1 VKALNLGHFNLQNQ
15 KILMQLPRLLLLIT
29 ILLTSFQ
36 GYSQKNK
43 SILNG
48 VILNAGKPQ
57 EGVSVAL
64 KGTPY
69 ATLTNSKGEYKFTLA
84 PGNYTLVVA
93 YTGYKATETAITLK
107 ESGKTVGN
115 ITIEEDMAA
124 LNEVAVTGKSKVQ
137 RVREQAY
144 NITAVDLKKT
154 YNTSQD
160 LNQVLNKTTGVRIRE
175 YGGLGSAFN
184 FSLNGFSGSQVKFFL
199 DGVPMDSYGSALTL
213 NNIPVNMAER
223 IDVYKGVVPI
233 ELGADALGGAVN
245 IVTNK
250 NVNRYIDA
258 SYSYGSFNTHRA
270 AVNTRFSGRDG
281 FIANI
286 NAFANYSDND
296 YKVDVSV
303 VDKNTSK
310 FLPEQ
315 KYRHFHDAYKSGTI
329 MAEAGFKNRSFADYL
344 LVGFA
349 MAGNKKEI
357 QQGRTM
363 QKVVGQ
369 AFTDSESFITSLKYK
384 KDNLFTKGLS
394 LNINSTYALVNNRS
408 IDTSSR
414 VYDWTGNYVYRQ
426 FANAGDKGEL
436 GNKTIYVYD
445 EANAQLT
452 SNLKYQLNSQHSI
465 ALNYTYLA
473 YKRKATEEFLKVVDL
488 GEPTIDKSILGFGY
502 NFSGLDNRLAI
513 SAFGKMYDLST
524 KMVSNSISQS
534 ASSNNYGY
542 GASSAYHLSDKFQI
556 KASFEHAYRLPS
568 ATEMLGDGLTINSN
582 IELKPESSDNA
593 NFGLAFLTQ
602 QTNNHFSAETSLI
615 YRQAKDF
622 IREKQD
628 GDKTIFENLQNV
640 QITGI
645 DGVFRYGYKDL
656 LTFEV
661 NGTYQKSLNKNKF
674 KTGTTSPDALYD
686 AQLPNVPI
694 FFGNAD
700 LTFNFK
706 NIKYKGDRLSL
717 NASANYIDDF
727 YLTWPVLGSL
737 ETKKAIPEQF
747 TQNAM
752 IAYSFFNGTYNLA
765 FECRNITDVKVYDYF
780 KVQKPGRSFSV
791 KFRYFIQ

>member
-1 VKALNLGHFNLQNQ
+1 MMH
-15 KILMQLPRLLLLIT
+15 ISRLLLLIT
-29 ILLTSFQ
+29 IFFTSLQ

-43 SILNG
+43 VNLTG
-48 VILNAGKPQ
+48 VIVTNLGKPA

-64 KGTPY
+64 KGTQY
-69 ATLTNSKGEYKFTLA
+69 ATLTNSKGEYKISA
-84 PGNYTLVVA
+84 DAGNYVLSVTHV
-93 YTGYKATETAITLK
+93 GYKTTETAIYLK
-107 ESGKTVGN
+107 QGGKSTQN
-115 ITIEEDMAA
+115 ITMEEDMAT
-124 LNEVAVTGKSKVQ
+124 LSEVAVTGKSKVQ
-137 RVREQAY
+137 RAREQAY
-144 NITAVDLKKT
+144 NITAIDLKKT
-154 YNTSQD
+154 YNTSAD

-184 FSLNGFSGSQVKFFL
+184 FSLNGFSGNQVKFFL

-250 NVNRYIDA
+250 NVSRYVDA

-310 FLPEQ
+310 YLPEQ
-315 KYRHFHDAYKSGTI
+315 KYKHFHDGYKSGTI
-329 MAEAGFKNRSFADYL
+329 MAEAGFKNKSFADYL
-344 LVGFA
+344 LVGFT

-363 QKVVGQ
+363 QRVVGQ
-369 AFTDSESFITSLKYK
+369 AFTDNESFITSLKFK
-384 KDNLFTKGLS
+384 KSDLFTKGLT
-394 LNINSTYALVNNRS
+394 LNINTTYALVNNRS
-408 IDTSSR
+408 VDTSSR

-426 FANAGDKGEL
+426 FAGANDKGEL

-445 EANAQLT
+445 ETNSQVT
-452 SNLKYQLNSQHSI
+452 TNLKYQINEQHSI
-465 ALNYTYLA
+465 AVNYSYLG
-473 YKRKATEEFLKVVDL
+473 YKRKETEEYLKVVEL
-488 GEPTIDKSILGFGY
+488 GEPTIDKNILGLGY

-513 SAFGKMYDLST
+513 SGFGKMFDLST
-524 KMVSNSISQS
+524 KMI
-534 ASSNNYGY
+534 SNNISESTSSTNFGY
-542 GASSAYHLSDKFQI
+542 GATAAYHLSDKFQI
-556 KASFEHAYRLPS
+556 KGSYEHTYRLPS
-568 ATEMLGDGLTINSN
+568 DIEMLGDGLIINSN
-582 IELKPESSDNA
+582 IGLKPESSDNA
-593 NFGLAFLTQ
+593 NLGLAFLTQ
-602 QTNNHFSAETSLI
+602 KNKNQFAAETSLI
-615 YRQAKDF
+615 YREAKDF
-622 IREKQD
+622 IREQQV
-628 GDKTIFENLQNV
+628 GDKAVFENLQNV

-645 DGVFRYGYKDL
+645 DGVLRYGFKDL
-656 LTFEV
+656 VTFEV
-661 NGTYQKSLNKNKF
+661 NGTYQKSLNKNKY
-674 KTGTTSPDALYD
+674 KIGTTSPDVLYN

-694 FFGNAD
+694 FYGNAD

-706 NIKYKGDRLSL
+706 NIKYKDDRLSL
-717 NASANYIDDF
+717 NVSANYIDAF

-737 ETKKAIPEQF
+737 ETKKSIPEQF

-752 IAYSFFNGTYNLA
+752 VAYSFLNGKYNLA

-780 KVQKPGRSFSV
+780 KVQKPGRAFSV
-791 KFRYFIQ
+791 KFRYFLQ

>member
-1 VKALNLGHFNLQNQ
+1 
-15 KILMQLPRLLLLIT
+15 MLLIT
-29 ILLTSFQ
+29 ILFTSLQ
-36 GYSQKNK
+36 GYSQKSK
-43 SILNG
+43 ASLNG
-48 VILNAGKPQ
+48 VIFTSQGKPA
-57 EGVSVAL
+57 EGVSVVL
-64 KGTPY
+64 KGTVY
-69 ATLTNSKGEYKFTLA
+69 TTLTNIKGEYRISA
-84 PGNYTLVVA
+84 EAGNYTLIVTHV
-93 YTGYKATETAITLK
+93 GYKTTEAAIFLK
-107 ESGKTVGN
+107 QGIQSKQD
-115 ITIEEDMAA
+115 ITMEEDMAA

-154 YNTSQD
+154 YNTSAD

-184 FSLNGFSGSQVKFFL
+184 FSLNGFSGNQVKFFL

-233 ELGADALGGAVN
+233 ELGADALGGAIN

-315 KYRHFHDAYKSGTI
+315 KYKHFHDAYKSGTI
-329 MAEAGFKNRSFADYL
+329 MTEAGFKNKSFADYL

-349 MAGNKKEI
+349 VAGNKKEI

-394 LNINSTYALVNNRS
+394 LNVNTTYALVNNRS
-408 IDTSSR
+408 VDTSSR

-426 FANAGDKGEL
+426 FAGANDKGEL

-445 EANAQLT
+445 EFNSQVT
-452 SNLKYQLNSQHSI
+452 SNLKYELNKQHSV
-465 ALNYTYLA
+465 AFNYTYLG
-473 YKRKATEEFLKVVDL
+473 YTRKETDEYLKVVEL
-488 GEPTIDKSILGFGY
+488 GKPSIDKNILGFGY

-524 KMVSNSISQS
+524 KMISNSITQS
-534 ASSNNYGY
+534 AASTNYGY
-542 GASSAYHLSDKFQI
+542 GATSAYHLSDKFQI
-556 KASFEHAYRLPS
+556 KGSYEHAYRLPS
-568 ATEMLGDGLTINSN
+568 ATEMLGDGLTVNSN
-582 IELKPESSDNA
+582 IGLKPESSDNA
-593 NFGLAFLTQ
+593 NLGLAFLTQ
-602 QTNNHFSAETSLI
+602 QNKNHFNVETSLI
-615 YRQAKDF
+615 YREAKDF
-622 IREKQD
+622 IREKQE
-628 GDKTIFENLQNV
+628 GDKTVFENLQNV
-640 QITGI
+640 QITGV
-645 DGVFRYGYKDL
+645 DGVIRYGYKEL
-656 LTFEV
+656 LTFEI

-700 LTFNFK
+700 LTFNFR
-706 NIKYKGDRLSL
+706 NIKYHDDRLSV
-717 NASANYIDDF
+717 NVSANYIDAF
-727 YLTWPVLGSL
+727 YLTWPVLGNL

-752 IAYSFFNGTYNLA
+752 IAYSFLNGKYNLA

-780 KVQKPGRSFSV
+780 KVQKPGRAFSV
-791 KFRYFIQ
+791 KFRYFLQ

>member
-1 VKALNLGHFNLQNQ
+1 MQ
-15 KILMQLPRLLLLIT
+15 ISRLMLLIA
-29 ILLTSFQ
+29 IFFISLQ
-36 GYSQKNK
+36 GYSQKDKVN
-43 SILNG
+43 LTG
-48 VILNAGKPQ
+48 VIVNHLGKTA

-64 KGTPY
+64 KGTEHS
-69 ATLTNSKGEYKFTLA
+69 TLTNNKGEYKISA
-84 PGNYTLVVA
+84 KPGNYVLLVTHV
-93 YTGYKATETAITLK
+93 GYKTTETAIFLK
-107 ESGKTVGN
+107 LGGKPTQN
-115 ITIEEDMAA
+115 ITMEEDMAA

-144 NITAVDLKKT
+144 NITAIDLKKT
-154 YNTSQD
+154 YNTSAD

-184 FSLNGFSGSQVKFFL
+184 FSLNGFSGNQVKFFL

-270 AVNTRFSGRDG
+270 AINTRFSGRDG

-286 NAFANYSDND
+286 NAFANYADND

-315 KYRHFHDAYKSGTI
+315 KYKHFHDAYKSGTI
-329 MAEAGFKNRSFADYL
+329 MAEAGFKNKSFADYL

-349 MAGNKKEI
+349 VAGNKKEI

-369 AFTDSESFITSLKYK
+369 AFTDSQSFITSLKFK
-384 KDNLFTKGLS
+384 KSDLFTKGLS
-394 LNINSTYALVNNRS
+394 LSINSTYALVNNRS

-414 VYDWTGNYVYRQ
+414 VYDWTGNYIYRQ
-426 FANAGDKGEL
+426 FAGANDKGEL

-445 EANAQLT
+445 ETNAQVT
-452 SNLKYQLNSQHSI
+452 TNLKYQLNEQHSL
-465 ALNYTYLA
+465 AVNYSYLG
-473 YKRKATEEFLKVVDL
+473 YKRKETNEYLKVVQL
-488 GEPTIDKSILGFGY
+488 GEPTIDKNILGLSY

-513 SAFGKMYDLST
+513 SGFGKMFDLATQMIANNITQSSSST
-524 KMVSNSISQS
+524 
-534 ASSNNYGY
+534 NYGY
-542 GASSAYHLSDKFQI
+542 GATSAYHLTDKFQI
-556 KASFEHAYRLPS
+556 KGSYEHAYRLPS

-582 IELKPESSDNA
+582 IGLRPESSDNA
-593 NFGLAFLTQ
+593 NLGLAFNTH
-602 QTNNHFSAETSLI
+602 NSKNHFNVETSII
-615 YRQAKDF
+615 YREAKDF
-622 IREKQD
+622 IREKQE
-628 GDKTIFENLQNV
+628 GDKTVFENLQNV

-656 LTFEV
+656 INFEV
-661 NGTYQKSLNKNKF
+661 NGTYQKSLNKNKY
-674 KTGTTSPDALYD
+674 KAGTTSPDALYD

-694 FFGNAD
+694 FYGNAD

-706 NIKYKGDRLSL
+706 NIRHQDDRLSL
-717 NASANYIDDF
+717 NVSANYIDAF

-752 IAYSFFNGTYNLA
+752 VAYSFLNGKYNLA
-765 FECRNITDVKVYDYF
+765 FECRNITDIKVYDYF
-780 KVQKPGRSFSV
+780 KVQKPGRAFSV
-791 KFRYFIQ
+791 KFRYFLQ

>member
-1 VKALNLGHFNLQNQ
+1 MQ
-15 KILMQLPRLLLLIT
+15 ISRLMLLIA
-29 ILLTSFQ
+29 IFFISLQ
-36 GYSQKNK
+36 GYSQKDKVN
-43 SILNG
+43 LTG
-48 VILNAGKPQ
+48 VIVNHLGKTA

-64 KGTPY
+64 KGTEY
-69 ATLTNSKGEYKFTLA
+69 STLTNNKGEYKISA
-84 PGNYTLVVA
+84 KPGNYVLLVTHV
-93 YTGYKATETAITLK
+93 GYKTTETAIFLK
-107 ESGKTVGN
+107 LGGKPTQN
-115 ITIEEDMAA
+115 IMMEEDMAA
-124 LNEVAVTGKSKVQ
+124 LKEVAVTGKSKVQ

-144 NITAVDLKKT
+144 NITAIDLKKT
-154 YNTSQD
+154 YNTSAD

-184 FSLNGFSGSQVKFFL
+184 FSLNGFSGNQVKFFL

-270 AVNTRFSGRDG
+270 AINTRFSGRDG

-286 NAFANYSDND
+286 NAFANYADND

-315 KYRHFHDAYKSGTI
+315 KYKHFHDAYKSGTI
-329 MAEAGFKNRSFADYL
+329 MAEAGFKNKSFADYL

-349 MAGNKKEI
+349 VAGNKKEI

-369 AFTDSESFITSLKYK
+369 AFTDSESFITSLKFK
-384 KDNLFTKGLS
+384 KSDLFTKGLS
-394 LNINSTYALVNNRS
+394 LSINSTYALVNNRS

-414 VYDWTGNYVYRQ
+414 VYDWTGNYIYRQ
-426 FANAGDKGEL
+426 FAGANDKGEL

-445 EANAQLT
+445 EANAQVT
-452 SNLKYQLNSQHSI
+452 TNLKYQFNEQHSL
-465 ALNYTYLA
+465 AVNYSYLG
-473 YKRKATEEFLKVVDL
+473 YKRKETNEYLKVVQL
-488 GEPTIDKSILGFGY
+488 GEPTIDKNILGLSY
-502 NFSGLDNRLAI
+502 NFSGLDNRLAV
-513 SAFGKMYDLST
+513 SGFGKMFDLATQMIANNITQSSSST
-524 KMVSNSISQS
+524 
-534 ASSNNYGY
+534 NYGY
-542 GASSAYHLSDKFQI
+542 GATSAYHLTDKFQI
-556 KASFEHAYRLPS
+556 KGSYEHAYRLPS

-582 IELKPESSDNA
+582 IGLRPESSDNA
-593 NFGLAFLTQ
+593 NLGMAFNTQ
-602 QTNNHFSAETSLI
+602 NSKNHFNVETSII
-615 YRQAKDF
+615 YREAKDF
-622 IREKQD
+622 IREKQE
-628 GDKTIFENLQNV
+628 GDKTVFENLQNV

-656 LTFEV
+656 INFEV
-661 NGTYQKSLNKNKF
+661 NGTYQKSLNKNKY
-674 KTGTTSPDALYD
+674 KAGTTSPDALYD

-694 FFGNAD
+694 FYGNAD

-706 NIKYKGDRLSL
+706 NIRHQDDRLSL
-717 NASANYIDDF
+717 NVSANYIDAF

-752 IAYSFFNGTYNLA
+752 VAYSFLNGKYNLA
-765 FECRNITDVKVYDYF
+765 FECRNITDIKVYDYF
-780 KVQKPGRSFSV
+780 KVQKPGRAFSV
-791 KFRYFIQ
+791 KFRYFLQ

>member
-1 VKALNLGHFNLQNQ
+1 
-15 KILMQLPRLLLLIT
+15 MQISKLILLIA
-29 ILLTSFQ
+29 IFSTSLQ

-43 SILNG
+43 VILTG
-48 VILNAGKPQ
+48 VILTNLGKPA

-64 KGTPY
+64 KGTTST
-69 ATLTNSKGEYKFTLA
+69 TLTNNKGEYKISGEAGDYILLITH
-84 PGNYTLVVA
+84 V
-93 YTGYKATETAITLK
+93 GYKTTEAAVFLK
-107 ESGKTVGN
+107 QGSKPSQN
-115 ITIEEDMAA
+115 ITMEEDMAA
-124 LNEVAVTGKSKVQ
+124 LNEVAVKGKSKVQ

-144 NITAVDLKKT
+144 NITSVDLKKI
-154 YNTSQD
+154 YNTSAD

-184 FSLNGFSGSQVKFFL
+184 FSLNGFSGNQVKFFL

-245 IVTNK
+245 IITNK

-258 SYSYGSFNTHRA
+258 SYSYGYFNTHRA
-270 AVNTRFSGRDG
+270 AINTRFSGRDG

-296 YKVDVSV
+296 YKVDVSI

-315 KYRHFHDAYKSGTI
+315 KYKHFHDAYKSGTI

-349 MAGNKKEI
+349 VAGNKKEI

-369 AFTDSESFITSLKYK
+369 AFTDSDSFITSLKYK

-394 LNINSTYALVNNRS
+394 VNINSTYALVNSRS

-426 FANAGDKGEL
+426 FAGANDKGEL
-436 GNKTIYVYD
+436 GNKTMYVYD
-445 EANAQLT
+445 EENAQVST
-452 SNLKYQLNSQHSI
+452 NLKYQLSDQHSFAI
-465 ALNYTYLA
+465 NYSYIG
-473 YKRKATEEFLKVVDL
+473 YKRKATNEYLTVVDL
-488 GEPTIDKSILGFGY
+488 GEPTINKNILGLGY

-513 SAFGKMYDLST
+513 TAFGKMFALTTEMVANNVIQST
-524 KMVSNSISQS
+524 
-534 ASSNNYGY
+534 SSTNYGY
-542 GASSAYHLSDKFQI
+542 GTTAAYHLSEQFQI
-556 KASFEHAYRLPS
+556 KGSYEHAYRLPS
-568 ATEMLGDGLTINSN
+568 AIEMLGDGLTVNSN
-582 IELKPESSDNA
+582 IGLKPESSDNA
-593 NFGLAFLTQ
+593 NLGLAFLTQ
-602 QTNNHFSAETSLI
+602 KNKNQFGAETSLI
-615 YRQAKDF
+615 YREAKDF
-622 IREKQD
+622 IRERQD
-628 GDKTIFENLQNV
+628 GDKTVFENLANV

-645 DGVFRYGYKDL
+645 DGVLRYGYRDL
-656 LTFEV
+656 VNFEV
-661 NGTYQKSLNKNKF
+661 NATYQKSLNKNKY
-674 KTGTTSPDALYD
+674 KIGTNSPDALYD

-694 FFGNAD
+694 FYGNAD

-706 NIKYKGDRLSL
+706 NVKYKDDRLSV
-717 NASANYIDDF
+717 NVSANYIDAF

-737 ETKKAIPEQF
+737 ETKRAIPEQF
-747 TQNAM
+747 TENAM
-752 IAYSFFNGTYNLA
+752 VSYSFLNGKYNLA
-765 FECRNITDVKVYDYF
+765 FECRNITDIKVYDYF
-780 KVQKPGRSFSV
+780 KVQKPGRAFAV
-791 KFRYFIQ
+791 KFRYFLQ

>member
-1 VKALNLGHFNLQNQ
+1 
-15 KILMQLPRLLLLIT
+15 MSLIVLFF
-29 ILLTSFQ
+29 ISLQ
-36 GYSQKNK
+36 GYSQKDKVN
-43 SILNG
+43 LTG
-48 VILNAGKPQ
+48 VIVNHLGKTA

-64 KGTPY
+64 KGTAY
-69 ATLTNSKGEYKFTLA
+69 STLTNNKGEYKISA
-84 PGNYTLVVA
+84 KPGNYVLLVTHV
-93 YTGYKATETAITLK
+93 GYKTTETAIFLK
-107 ESGKTVGN
+107 LGGKPTQD
-115 ITIEEDMAA
+115 ITMEEDMAA

-144 NITAVDLKKT
+144 NITAIDLKKT
-154 YNTSQD
+154 YNTSAD

-184 FSLNGFSGSQVKFFL
+184 FSLNGFSGNQVKFFL

-270 AVNTRFSGRDG
+270 AINTRFSGRDG

-286 NAFANYSDND
+286 NAFANYADND

-315 KYRHFHDAYKSGTI
+315 KYKHFHDGYKSGTI
-329 MAEAGFKNRSFADYL
+329 MAEAGFKNKSFADYL

-349 MAGNKKEI
+349 VAGNKKEI
-357 QQGRTM
+357 QQGKTM
-363 QKVVGQ
+363 QTAIGQ
-369 AFTDSESFITSLKYK
+369 AFMDSESFITSLKYK

-394 LNINSTYALVNNRS
+394 VNISSTYALVNSRS

-426 FANAGDKGEL
+426 FSGANDKGEL
-436 GNKTIYVYD
+436 SSSKTLYIYD
-445 EANAQLT
+445 ETNAQLT
-452 SNLKYQLNSQHSI
+452 SNLKYQLSEQHI
-465 ALNYTYLA
+465 VMLNYSYQD
-473 YKRKATEEFLKVVDL
+473 YRRKQSNEYLKVVDL
-488 GEPTIDKSILGFGY
+488 GRPGITKNILGLSY
-502 NFSGLDNRLAI
+502 NFSSLDNRLAI
-513 SAFGKMYDLST
+513 SVFGKIFDLGT
-524 KMVSNSISQS
+524 EMISNSIIQS
-534 ASSNNYGY
+534 SSSTNYGY
-542 GASSAYHLSDKFQI
+542 GATSAYRLSDKLQV
-556 KASFEHAYRLPS
+556 KGSYEHAYRLPS
-568 ATEMLGDGLTINSN
+568 AEEMLGNGLTIISN
-582 IELKPESSDNA
+582 TGLKPENSDNV
-593 NFGLAFLTQ
+593 NLGLAFLTQ
-602 QTNNHFSAETSLI
+602 KKNNQISAETSLI
-615 YRQAKDF
+615 YREAKDF
-622 IREKQD
+622 IREQELVN
-628 GDKTIFENLQNV
+628 ISVYENLANV
-640 QITGI
+640 QITGV
-645 DGVFRYGYKDL
+645 DGVLRYAYKDFVN
-656 LTFEV
+656 FEV
-661 NGTYQKSLNKNKF
+661 NGTYQKSLNRNKF
-674 KTGTTSPDALYD
+674 KKGTTSPDVLYN

-694 FFGNAD
+694 FYGNAD

-706 NIKYKGDRLSL
+706 NIRYQDDKLSL
-717 NASANYIDDF
+717 NVSANYIDAF

-752 IAYSFFNGTYNLA
+752 VAYSFLNGKYNLA
-765 FECRNITDVKVYDYF
+765 FECRNITDIKVYDYF
-780 KVQKPGRSFSV
+780 KVQKPGRAFSV
-791 KFRYFIQ
+791 KFRYFLQ

>member
-1 VKALNLGHFNLQNQ
+1 
-15 KILMQLPRLLLLIT
+15 MLLIA
-29 ILLTSFQ
+29 IFFISLQ
-36 GYSQKNK
+36 GYSQKDKVN
-43 SILNG
+43 LTG
-48 VILNAGKPQ
+48 VVVNHLGKTA
-57 EGVSVAL
+57 EGVLVAL
-64 KGTPY
+64 KGTEY
-69 ATLTNSKGEYKFTLA
+69 STLTNNKGEYKISA
-84 PGNYTLVVA
+84 KPGNYVLLVTHV
-93 YTGYKATETAITLK
+93 GYKTTETAIFLK
-107 ESGKTVGN
+107 LGGKSTQN
-115 ITIEEDMAA
+115 IMMEEDMAA
-124 LNEVAVTGKSKVQ
+124 LKEVAVTGKSKVQ
-137 RVREQAY
+137 RAREQAY
-144 NITAVDLKKT
+144 NITAIDLKKT
-154 YNTSQD
+154 YNTSAD

-184 FSLNGFSGSQVKFFL
+184 FSLNGFSGNQVKFFL

-270 AVNTRFSGRDG
+270 AINTRFSGRDG

-286 NAFANYSDND
+286 NAFANYADND

-315 KYRHFHDAYKSGTI
+315 KYKHFHDAYKSGTI
-329 MAEAGFKNRSFADYL
+329 MAEAGFKNKSFADYL

-349 MAGNKKEI
+349 VAGNKKEI

-369 AFTDSESFITSLKYK
+369 AFTDSQSFITSLKFK
-384 KDNLFTKGLS
+384 KSDLFTKGLS
-394 LNINSTYALVNNRS
+394 LSINSTYALVNNRS
-408 IDTSSR
+408 MDTSSR

-426 FANAGDKGEL
+426 FAGANDKGEL

-445 EANAQLT
+445 ETNAQVAT
-452 SNLKYQLNSQHSI
+452 NLKYQLNEQHSL
-465 ALNYTYLA
+465 AVNYSYLG
-473 YKRKATEEFLKVVDL
+473 YKRKETNEYLKVVQL
-488 GEPTIDKSILGFGY
+488 GEPTIDKNILGLSY
-502 NFSGLDNRLAI
+502 NFSGLDNRLAV
-513 SAFGKMYDLST
+513 SGFGKMFDLATQMIANNITQSSSST
-524 KMVSNSISQS
+524 
-534 ASSNNYGY
+534 NYGY
-542 GASSAYHLSDKFQI
+542 GATSAYHLTDKFQI
-556 KASFEHAYRLPS
+556 KGSYEHAYRLPS

-582 IELKPESSDNA
+582 IGLRPESSDNA
-593 NFGLAFLTQ
+593 NLGMAFNTQ
-602 QTNNHFSAETSLI
+602 NSKNHFNVETSII
-615 YRQAKDF
+615 YREAKDF
-622 IREKQD
+622 IREKQE
-628 GDKTIFENLQNV
+628 GDKTVFENLQNV

-656 LTFEV
+656 INFEI
-661 NGTYQKSLNKNKF
+661 NGTYQKSLNKNKY
-674 KTGTTSPDALYD
+674 KAGTTSPDALYD

-694 FFGNAD
+694 FYGNAD

-706 NIKYKGDRLSL
+706 NIRHQDDRLSL
-717 NASANYIDDF
+717 NVSANYIDAF

-752 IAYSFFNGTYNLA
+752 VAYSFLNGKYNLA
-765 FECRNITDVKVYDYF
+765 FECRNITDIKVYDYF
-780 KVQKPGRSFSV
+780 KVQKPGRAFSV
-791 KFRYFIQ
+791 KFRYFLQ

>member
-1 VKALNLGHFNLQNQ
+1 MQ
-15 KILMQLPRLLLLIT
+15 ISRLMLLIV
-29 ILLTSFQ
+29 ISFTSLQ

-43 SILNG
+43 VNLTG
-48 VILNAGKPQ
+48 VIMTHLGKTA

-64 KGTPY
+64 KGTEY
-69 ATLTNSKGEYKFTLA
+69 RTLTNNKGEYKISAESGDYIL
-84 PGNYTLVVA
+84 LVTHV
-93 YTGYKATETAITLK
+93 GYKTTEAAIFLK
-107 ESGKTVGN
+107 QGGKPTQN
-115 ITIEEDMAA
+115 ITMEEDMAT

-137 RVREQAY
+137 RAREQAY
-144 NITAVDLKKT
+144 NITAIDLKKT
-154 YNTSQD
+154 YNTSAD

-184 FSLNGFSGSQVKFFL
+184 FSLNGFSGNQVRFFL

-270 AVNTRFSGRDG
+270 AINARFSGRDG

-286 NAFANYSDND
+286 NAFANYADND

-315 KYRHFHDAYKSGTI
+315 KYKHFHDAYKSGTI
-329 MAEAGFKNRSFADYL
+329 MAEAGFKNKSFADYL

-349 MAGNKKEI
+349 VAGNKKEI

-369 AFTDSESFITSLKYK
+369 AFTDSQSFITSLKFK
-384 KDNLFTKGLS
+384 KSDLFTKGLS
-394 LNINSTYALVNNRS
+394 LSVNSTYALVNNRS
-408 IDTSSR
+408 VDTSSR

-426 FANAGDKGEL
+426 FAGSNDKGEL
-436 GNKTIYVYD
+436 GNKTLYVYD
-445 EANAQLT
+445 ETNSQVT
-452 SNLKYQLNSQHSI
+452 TNLKYQLNDQHSL
-465 ALNYTYLA
+465 AVNYSYLG
-473 YKRKATEEFLKVVDL
+473 YKRKETNEYLRVVEL
-488 GEPTIDKSILGFGY
+488 GEPTIDKNILGLSY

-513 SAFGKMYDLST
+513 SGFGKMFDLATQMIANNVTQSSSST
-524 KMVSNSISQS
+524 
-534 ASSNNYGY
+534 NYGY
-542 GASSAYHLSDKFQI
+542 GATSAYHLSEQFQI
-556 KASFEHAYRLPS
+556 KGSYEHAYRLPS

-582 IELKPESSDNA
+582 IGLKPESSDNA
-593 NFGLAFLTQ
+593 NLGLAFNTQ
-602 QTNNHFSAETSLI
+602 NSKNHFNAETSII
-615 YRQAKDF
+615 YREAKDF
-622 IREKQD
+622 IRERQE
-628 GDKTIFENLQNV
+628 GDKTVYENLQNV
-640 QITGI
+640 QVTGV
-645 DGVFRYGYKDL
+645 DGVLRYGYKDFVN
-656 LTFEV
+656 FEV
-661 NGTYQKSLNKNKF
+661 NGTYQKSLNKNRF
-674 KTGTTSPDALYD
+674 KTGTTSPDALYN

-694 FFGNAD
+694 FYGNAD

-706 NIKYKGDRLSL
+706 NIKYQDDKLSL
-717 NASANYIDDF
+717 NVSANYIDAF

-752 IAYSFFNGTYNLA
+752 VAYSFLHGKYNLA
-765 FECRNITDVKVYDYF
+765 FECRNITDIKVYDYF
-780 KVQKPGRSFSV
+780 KVQKPGRAFSV
-791 KFRYFIQ
+791 KFRYFLQ

>member
-1 VKALNLGHFNLQNQ
+1 
-15 KILMQLPRLLLLIT
+15 MLLIA
-29 ILLTSFQ
+29 IFLTSLQ
-36 GYSQKNK
+36 GHSQKNK
-43 SILNG
+43 VNLTG
-48 VILNAGKPQ
+48 VIVTHLGKTA

-64 KGTPY
+64 KGTAY
-69 ATLTNSKGEYKFTLA
+69 TTLTNSKGEYTISA
-84 PGNYTLVVA
+84 EPGDYTLLV
-93 YTGYKATETAITLK
+93 THIGYKTTEAAVFLK
-107 ESGKTVGN
+107 QGGKPTQN
-115 ITIEEDMAA
+115 ITMEEDMAA

-137 RVREQAY
+137 RAREQAY
-144 NITAVDLKKT
+144 NITAIDLKKT
-154 YNTSQD
+154 YNTSAD

-184 FSLNGFSGSQVKFFL
+184 FSLNGFSGNQVKFFL
-199 DGVPMDSYGSALTL
+199 DGIPMDSYGSALTL

-270 AVNTRFSGRDG
+270 AINTRFSGRDG

-286 NAFANYSDND
+286 NAFANYADND

-315 KYRHFHDAYKSGTI
+315 KYKHFHDAYKSGTI

-349 MAGNKKEI
+349 VAGNKKEI

-369 AFTDSESFITSLKYK
+369 AFTDSESFITSLKFK
-384 KDNLFTKGLS
+384 KSDLFTKGLS
-394 LNINSTYALVNNRS
+394 LSVNSTYALVNNRS
-408 IDTSSR
+408 VDTSSR

-426 FANAGDKGEL
+426 FAGANDKGEL
-436 GNKTIYVYD
+436 GNKTLYVYD
-445 EANAQLT
+445 ETNSQVIT
-452 SNLKYQLNSQHSI
+452 NLKYQLNEQHSL
-465 ALNYTYLA
+465 AVNYSYLG
-473 YKRKATEEFLKVVDL
+473 YKRKETNEYLRVVEL
-488 GEPTIDKSILGFGY
+488 GEPTIDKNILGLSY
-502 NFSGLDNRLAI
+502 NFSGIDNRLAI
-513 SAFGKMYDLST
+513 SGFGKMFDLATQMIVNNVTQSLSST
-524 KMVSNSISQS
+524 
-534 ASSNNYGY
+534 NYGY
-542 GASSAYHLSDKFQI
+542 GATSAYHLSEQFQI
-556 KASFEHAYRLPS
+556 KGSYEHAYRLPS

-582 IELKPESSDNA
+582 IGLKPESSDNA
-593 NFGLAFLTQ
+593 NLGLAFNTQ
-602 QTNNHFSAETSLI
+602 NSKNHFNAETSII
-615 YRQAKDF
+615 YREAKDF
-622 IREKQD
+622 IRERQE
-628 GDKTIFENLQNV
+628 GDKTVYENLQNV
-640 QITGI
+640 QITGV
-645 DGVFRYGYKDL
+645 DGVLRYGYKDFVN
-656 LTFEV
+656 FEV

-674 KTGTTSPDALYD
+674 KTGTTSPDALYN

-694 FFGNAD
+694 FYGNAD

-706 NIKYKGDRLSL
+706 NIRYQDDKLSL
-717 NASANYIDDF
+717 NLSANYIDAF

-752 IAYSFFNGTYNLA
+752 VAYSFLHGKYNLA

-780 KVQKPGRSFSV
+780 KVQKPGRAFSV
-791 KFRYFIQ
+791 KFRYFLQ

>member
-1 VKALNLGHFNLQNQ
+1 
-15 KILMQLPRLLLLIT
+15 MQISKLLLLIT
-29 ILLTSFQ
+29 ILFTSLQ
-36 GYSQKNK
+36 GYSQKSK
-43 SILNG
+43 ASLNG
-48 VILNAGKPQ
+48 IIFTSSGKPA

-64 KGTPY
+64 KGTVY
-69 ATLTNSKGEYKFTLA
+69 TTLTNSKGEYRINA
-84 PGNYTLVVA
+84 EAGNYTLLVTHV
-93 YTGYKATETAITLK
+93 GYKTTEAAIFLK
-107 ESGKTVGN
+107 QGIQSKQD
-115 ITIEEDMAA
+115 IILEEDMAA

-154 YNTSQD
+154 YNTSAD

-184 FSLNGFSGSQVKFFL
+184 FSLNGFSGNQVKFFL

-250 NVNRYIDA
+250 NVNRYVDA

-281 FIANI
+281 FIANV

-315 KYRHFHDAYKSGTI
+315 QYKHFHDAYKSGTI
-329 MAEAGFKNRSFADYL
+329 MAEAGFKNKSFADYL

-349 MAGNKKEI
+349 VAGNKKEI

-394 LNINSTYALVNNRS
+394 LNVNTTYALVNNRS
-408 IDTSSR
+408 VDTSSR

-426 FANAGDKGEL
+426 FAGANDKGEL

-445 EANAQLT
+445 EANSQVT
-452 SNLKYQLNSQHSI
+452 SNLKYELSKQHSI
-465 ALNYTYLA
+465 AFNYTYLG
-473 YKRKATEEFLKVVDL
+473 YTRKETDEYLKVVEL
-488 GEPTIDKSILGFGY
+488 GKPSIDKNILGFGY

-524 KMVSNSISQS
+524 KMIANSITQS
-534 ASSNNYGY
+534 ASSTNYGY
-542 GASSAYHLSDKFQI
+542 GATSAYHLSDKFQI
-556 KASFEHAYRLPS
+556 KGSYEHAYRLPS

-582 IELKPESSDNA
+582 IGLKPESSDNA
-593 NFGLAFLTQ
+593 NLGLAFLTQ
-602 QTNNHFSAETSLI
+602 QNKNHFSAETSLI
-615 YRQAKDF
+615 YREAKDF
-622 IREKQD
+622 IREKQE
-628 GDKTIFENLQNV
+628 GDKTVFENLQNV
-640 QITGI
+640 QITGV
-645 DGVFRYGYKDL
+645 DGVFRYGYNEL
-656 LTFEV
+656 LTFEI

-706 NIKYKGDRLSL
+706 NIKYQGDRLSV
-717 NASANYIDDF
+717 NASANYIDAF
-727 YLTWPVLGSL
+727 YLTWPVLGNL

-752 IAYSFFNGTYNLA
+752 IAYSFLNGKYNLA

-780 KVQKPGRSFSV
+780 KVQKPGRAFSI
-791 KFRYFIQ
+791 KFRYFLQ

>member
-1 VKALNLGHFNLQNQ
+1 
-15 KILMQLPRLLLLIT
+15 MLLIT
-29 ILLTSFQ
+29 ILFTSLQ

-43 SILNG
+43 ISLTG
-48 VILNAGKPQ
+48 VVLTNLGRPA

-64 KGTPY
+64 KGTSY
-69 ATLTNSKGEYKFTLA
+69 ATLTNSKGEYRISAEAGDYVLLISNVGFKT
-84 PGNYTLVVA
+84 
-93 YTGYKATETAITLK
+93 TEAAVSLK
-107 ESGKTVGN
+107 QNAKPTQN
-115 ITIEEDMAA
+115 ITIEEDMAN

-154 YNTSQD
+154 YNTSAD

-184 FSLNGFSGSQVKFFL
+184 FSLNGFSGNQVKFFL

-245 IVTNK
+245 IITNK

-270 AVNTRFSGRDG
+270 ALNTRFSGRDG

-315 KYRHFHDAYKSGTI
+315 KYKHFHDAYKSGTI
-329 MAEAGFKNRSFADYL
+329 MAEAGFKNRGFADYL

-349 MAGNKKEI
+349 VAGNKKEI

-369 AFTDSESFITSLKYK
+369 AFTDSDSFITSLKYK

-394 LNINSTYALVNNRS
+394 VNINSTYALVNSRS

-426 FANAGDKGEL
+426 FAGANDKGEL
-436 GNKTIYVYD
+436 GNKTMYVYD
-445 EANAQLT
+445 EENAQVNT
-452 SNLKYQLNSQHSI
+452 NLKYQLGEQHSI
-465 ALNYTYLA
+465 GVNYSYLG
-473 YKRKATEEFLKVVDL
+473 YKRKETNEYLKVVEL
-488 GEPTIDKSILGFGY
+488 GEPTINKNILGLSY
-502 NFSGLDNRLAI
+502 NFSGFENRLAI
-513 SAFGKMYDLST
+513 SGFGKMFDLST
-524 KMVSNSISQS
+524 EMISNSVTQS
-534 ASSNNYGY
+534 SSSTNYGY
-542 GASSAYHLSDKFQI
+542 GATAAYHLSDQFQV
-556 KASFEHAYRLPS
+556 KGSYEHAYRLP
-568 ATEMLGDGLTINSN
+568 AAIEMLGDGLTVNSN
-582 IELKPESSDNA
+582 IGLKPESSDNA
-593 NFGLAFLTQ
+593 NLGLAFLTQ
-602 QTNNHFSAETSLI
+602 KNNNQFAAETSLI
-615 YRQAKDF
+615 YREAKDF
-622 IREKQD
+622 IRERQD
-628 GDKTIFENLQNV
+628 GDKTVFENLQNV

-645 DGVFRYGYKDL
+645 DGVLRYGYKDL
-656 LTFEV
+656 LNFEV
-661 NGTYQKSLNKNKF
+661 NGTYQKSLNKNKY
-674 KTGTTSPDALYD
+674 KIGTTSPDALYD

-694 FFGNAD
+694 FYGNAD

-717 NASANYIDDF
+717 NVSANYIDAF

-747 TQNAM
+747 TENAM
-752 IAYSFFNGTYNLA
+752 VSYSFLNGKYNLA

-780 KVQKPGRSFSV
+780 KVQKPGRAFSV
-791 KFRYFIQ
+791 KFRYFLQ

>member
-1 VKALNLGHFNLQNQ
+1 MQKSKIVLVIMSLIFSLQG
-15 KILMQLPRLLLLIT
+15 
-29 ILLTSFQ
+29 F
-36 GYSQKNK
+36 SQKNK
-43 SILNG
+43 LNLTGIILTQNG
-48 VILNAGKPQ
+48 TPA
-57 EGVSVAL
+57 EGVSVTL
-64 KGTPY
+64 KGTLY
-69 ATLTNSKGEYKFTLA
+69 STSTNRNGEYRI
-84 PGNYTLVVA
+84 VA
-93 YTGYKATETAITLK
+93 EEGDYILIITHVGYKELERSISLKKVNKTLPD
-107 ESGKTVGN
+107 
-115 ITIEEDMAA
+115 ITIEENNTT

-144 NITAVDLKKT
+144 NITAIDLKKT
-154 YNTSQD
+154 YNTSAD

-184 FSLNGFSGSQVKFFL
+184 FSLNGFSGNQVKFFL

-270 AVNTRFSGRDG
+270 ALNTRFSGRDG

-286 NAFANYSDND
+286 NAFANYADND

-315 KYRHFHDAYKSGTI
+315 KYKHFHDAYKSGTI
-329 MAEAGFKNRSFADYL
+329 MAEADFKNKSFADYL

-349 MAGNKKEI
+349 LAGNKKEI

-394 LNINSTYALVNNRS
+394 VTINSTYALVNNRS
-408 IDTSSR
+408 VDTSSR

-445 EANAQLT
+445 EENAQVT
-452 SNLKYQLNSQHSI
+452 TNLKYQLAEQHSL
-465 ALNYTYLA
+465 AVNYSFLG
-473 YKRKATEEFLKVVDL
+473 YKRKETNEYLKIVAL
-488 GEPTIDKSILGFGY
+488 GEPSINKNILGLSY
-502 NFSGLDNRLAI
+502 NFSGLENRLSI
-513 SAFGKMYDLST
+513 TAFGKMFDLST
-524 KMVSNSISQS
+524 EMIANTIAQS
-534 ASSNNYGY
+534 TSSTNYGY
-542 GASSAYHLSDKFQI
+542 GSTAAYHVSDHFQI
-556 KASFEHAYRLPS
+556 KGSYEHAYRLPS

-582 IELKPESSDNA
+582 IGLKPESSDNA
-593 NFGLAFLTQ
+593 NLGLAFITQ
-602 QTNNHFSAETSLI
+602 KSKNHFAVETSLI
-615 YRQAKDF
+615 YREAKDF

-640 QITGI
+640 QITSV
-645 DGVFRYGYKDL
+645 DGVLRYGYKDFVN
-656 LTFEV
+656 FEV
-661 NGTYQKSLNKNKF
+661 NGTYQKSVNKNKF

-694 FFGNAD
+694 FYGNAD

-706 NIKYKGDRLSL
+706 NVKYQSDKLSL
-717 NASANYIDDF
+717 NISANYIDAF

-737 ETKKAIPEQF
+737 ETKRAIPEQF
-747 TQNAM
+747 TENAM
-752 IAYSFFNGTYNLA
+752 ISYSFLNGKYNLA

-780 KVQKPGRSFSV
+780 KVQKPGRAFSV
-791 KFRYFIQ
+791 KFRYFLQ

>member
-1 VKALNLGHFNLQNQ
+1 
-15 KILMQLPRLLLLIT
+15 MLLIAVFF
-29 ILLTSFQ
+29 ISLQ
-36 GYSQKNK
+36 GYSQKDK
-43 SILNG
+43 VSLTG
-48 VILNAGKPQ
+48 VIVNHLGKTA

-64 KGTPY
+64 KGTAY
-69 ATLTNSKGEYKFTLA
+69 STLTNNKGEYKISA
-84 PGNYTLVVA
+84 EPGNYVLLVTHV
-93 YTGYKATETAITLK
+93 GYKTTETAIFLK
-107 ESGKTVGN
+107 LGGKPTQN
-115 ITIEEDMAA
+115 ITMEEDMAA

-144 NITAVDLKKT
+144 NITAIDLKKT
-154 YNTSQD
+154 YNTSAD

-184 FSLNGFSGSQVKFFL
+184 FSLNGFSGNQVKFFL

-270 AVNTRFSGRDG
+270 AINTRFSGRDG

-286 NAFANYSDND
+286 NAFANYADND

-315 KYRHFHDAYKSGTI
+315 KYKHFHDAYKSGTI
-329 MAEAGFKNRSFADYL
+329 MAEAGFKNKSFADYL

-349 MAGNKKEI
+349 VAGNKKEI

-369 AFTDSESFITSLKYK
+369 AFTDSESFITSLKFK
-384 KDNLFTKGLS
+384 KSDLFTKGLS
-394 LNINSTYALVNNRS
+394 LSINSTYALVNNRS
-408 IDTSSR
+408 VDTSSR

-426 FANAGDKGEL
+426 FAGANDKGEL

-452 SNLKYQLNSQHSI
+452 TNLKYQLDEQHSL
-465 ALNYTYLA
+465 AVNYSYLG
-473 YKRKATEEFLKVVDL
+473 YKRKETNEYLKVVEL
-488 GEPTIDKSILGFGY
+488 GEPTIDKNILGLSY

-513 SAFGKMYDLST
+513 SGFGKMFDLATQMIANNITQSSSST
-524 KMVSNSISQS
+524 
-534 ASSNNYGY
+534 NYGY
-542 GASSAYHLSDKFQI
+542 GATSAYHLTDKFQI
-556 KASFEHAYRLPS
+556 KGSYEHAYRLPS

-582 IELKPESSDNA
+582 IGLRPESSDNA
-593 NFGLAFLTQ
+593 NLGLAFNTQ
-602 QTNNHFSAETSLI
+602 NSKNHFNVETSII
-615 YRQAKDF
+615 YREAKDF
-622 IREKQD
+622 IREKQE
-628 GDKTIFENLQNV
+628 GDKTVFENLQNV

-645 DGVFRYGYKDL
+645 DGVFRYGYKDFIH
-656 LTFEV
+656 FEV
-661 NGTYQKSLNKNKF
+661 NGTYQKSLNKNKY
-674 KTGTTSPDALYD
+674 KAGTTSPDALYD

-694 FFGNAD
+694 FYGNAD

-706 NIKYKGDRLSL
+706 NIRHQDDKLSL
-717 NASANYIDDF
+717 NVSANYIDAF

-752 IAYSFFNGTYNLA
+752 VAYSFVHGKYNLA
-765 FECRNITDVKVYDYF
+765 FECRNITDIKVYDYF
-780 KVQKPGRSFSV
+780 KVQKPGRAFSV
-791 KFRYFIQ
+791 KFRYFLQ

>member
-1 VKALNLGHFNLQNQ
+1 MQ
-15 KILMQLPRLLLLIT
+15 ISRLMLLIA
-29 ILLTSFQ
+29 IFLTSLQ
-36 GYSQKNK
+36 GHSQKNK
-43 SILNG
+43 VNLTG
-48 VILNAGKPQ
+48 VIVTHLGKTA

-64 KGTPY
+64 KGTAY
-69 ATLTNSKGEYKFTLA
+69 TTLTNSKGEYTISA
-84 PGNYTLVVA
+84 EPGDYTLLV
-93 YTGYKATETAITLK
+93 THIGYKTTEAAVFLK
-107 ESGKTVGN
+107 QGGKPTQN
-115 ITIEEDMAA
+115 ITMEEDMAA

-137 RVREQAY
+137 RAREQAY
-144 NITAVDLKKT
+144 NITAIDLKKT
-154 YNTSQD
+154 YNTSAD

-175 YGGLGSAFN
+175 YGGLGSTFN
-184 FSLNGFSGSQVKFFL
+184 FSLNGFSGNQVKFFL
-199 DGVPMDSYGSALTL
+199 DGIPMDSYGSALTL

-270 AVNTRFSGRDG
+270 AINTRFSGRDG

-286 NAFANYSDND
+286 NAFANYADND

-315 KYRHFHDAYKSGTI
+315 KYKHFHDAYKSGTI
-329 MAEAGFKNRSFADYL
+329 MAEAGFKNKGFADYL

-349 MAGNKKEI
+349 VAGNKKEI

-369 AFTDSESFITSLKYK
+369 AFTDSQSFITSLKFK
-384 KDNLFTKGLS
+384 KSDLFTKGLS
-394 LNINSTYALVNNRS
+394 LSVNSTYALVNNRS
-408 IDTSSR
+408 VDTSSR

-426 FANAGDKGEL
+426 FAGANDKGEL
-436 GNKTIYVYD
+436 GNKTLYVYD
-445 EANAQLT
+445 ETNSQVIT
-452 SNLKYQLNSQHSI
+452 NLKYQLNEQHSL
-465 ALNYTYLA
+465 AVNYSYLG
-473 YKRKATEEFLKVVDL
+473 YKRKETNEYLRVVEL
-488 GEPTIDKSILGFGY
+488 GEPTIDKNILGLSY

-513 SAFGKMYDLST
+513 SGFGKMFDLATQMIVNNVTQSLSST
-524 KMVSNSISQS
+524 
-534 ASSNNYGY
+534 NYGY
-542 GASSAYHLSDKFQI
+542 GATSAYHLSEQFQI
-556 KASFEHAYRLPS
+556 KGSYEHAYRLPS

-582 IELKPESSDNA
+582 IGLKPESSDNA
-593 NFGLAFLTQ
+593 NLGLAFNTQ
-602 QTNNHFSAETSLI
+602 NSKNHFNAETSLI
-615 YRQAKDF
+615 YREAKDF
-622 IREKQD
+622 IRERQE
-628 GDKTIFENLQNV
+628 GDKTVYENLQNV
-640 QITGI
+640 QITGV
-645 DGVFRYGYKDL
+645 DGVLRYGYKDFVN
-656 LTFEV
+656 FEV

-674 KTGTTSPDALYD
+674 KTGTTSPDALYN

-694 FFGNAD
+694 FYGNAD

-706 NIKYKGDRLSL
+706 NIRYQDDKLSL
-717 NASANYIDDF
+717 NVSANYIDAF

-752 IAYSFFNGTYNLA
+752 VAYSFLHGKYNLA

-780 KVQKPGRSFSV
+780 KVQKPGRAFSV
-791 KFRYFIQ
+791 KFRYFLQ

>member
-1 VKALNLGHFNLQNQ
+1 MQISRLMSLIALFFISL
-15 KILMQLPRLLLLIT
+15 
-29 ILLTSFQ
+29 Q
-36 GYSQKNK
+36 GYSQKDKVN
-43 SILNG
+43 LTG
-48 VILNAGKPQ
+48 VIVNHLGKTA

-64 KGTPY
+64 KGTAY
-69 ATLTNSKGEYKFTLA
+69 STLTNNKGEYKISA
-84 PGNYTLVVA
+84 KPGNYVLLVTHV
-93 YTGYKATETAITLK
+93 GYKTTETAIFLK
-107 ESGKTVGN
+107 LGGKPTQD
-115 ITIEEDMAA
+115 ITMEEDMAA

-144 NITAVDLKKT
+144 NITAIDLKKT
-154 YNTSQD
+154 YNTSAD

-184 FSLNGFSGSQVKFFL
+184 FSLNGFSGNQVKFFL

-270 AVNTRFSGRDG
+270 AINTRFSGRDG

-286 NAFANYSDND
+286 NAFANYADND

-315 KYRHFHDAYKSGTI
+315 KYKHFHDAYKSGTI
-329 MAEAGFKNRSFADYL
+329 MAEAGFKNKSFADYL

-349 MAGNKKEI
+349 VAGNKKEI

-369 AFTDSESFITSLKYK
+369 AFTDSESFITSLKFK
-384 KDNLFTKGLS
+384 KSDLFTKGLS
-394 LNINSTYALVNNRS
+394 LSVNSTYALVNNRS

-414 VYDWTGNYVYRQ
+414 VYDWTGNYIYRQ
-426 FANAGDKGEL
+426 FAGANDKGEL

-445 EANAQLT
+445 EANAQVT
-452 SNLKYQLNSQHSI
+452 TNLKYQLNEQHSL
-465 ALNYTYLA
+465 AVNYSYLG
-473 YKRKATEEFLKVVDL
+473 YKRKETNEYLKVVAL
-488 GEPTIDKSILGFGY
+488 GEPTIDKNILGLSY

-513 SAFGKMYDLST
+513 SGFGKMFDLATQMIAHNITQSSSST
-524 KMVSNSISQS
+524 
-534 ASSNNYGY
+534 NYGY
-542 GASSAYHLSDKFQI
+542 GATSAYHLTDKFQI
-556 KASFEHAYRLPS
+556 KGSYEHAYRLPS
-568 ATEMLGDGLTINSN
+568 ATEMLGDGLTVNSN
-582 IELKPESSDNA
+582 IGLRPESSDNA
-593 NFGLAFLTQ
+593 NLGLAFNTQ
-602 QTNNHFSAETSLI
+602 NSKNHFNVETSII
-615 YRQAKDF
+615 YREAKDF
-622 IREKQD
+622 IREKQE
-628 GDKTIFENLQNV
+628 GDKTVFENLQNV

-656 LTFEV
+656 INFEV
-661 NGTYQKSLNKNKF
+661 NGTYQKSLNKNKY
-674 KTGTTSPDALYD
+674 KAGTTSPDALYD

-694 FFGNAD
+694 FYGNAD

-706 NIKYKGDRLSL
+706 NIRHQDDRLSL
-717 NASANYIDDF
+717 NVSANYIDAF

-752 IAYSFFNGTYNLA
+752 VAYSFLNGKYNLA
-765 FECRNITDVKVYDYF
+765 FECRNITDIKVYDYF
-780 KVQKPGRSFSV
+780 KVQKPGRAFSV
-791 KFRYFIQ
+791 KFRYFLQ

>member
-1 VKALNLGHFNLQNQ
+1 
-15 KILMQLPRLLLLIT
+15 MLLIA
-29 ILLTSFQ
+29 IFFISLQ
-36 GYSQKNK
+36 GYSQKDKVN
-43 SILNG
+43 LTG
-48 VILNAGKPQ
+48 VIVNHLGKTA

-64 KGTPY
+64 KGTEY
-69 ATLTNSKGEYKFTLA
+69 STLTNNKGEYKISA
-84 PGNYTLVVA
+84 KPGNYVLLVTHV
-93 YTGYKATETAITLK
+93 GYKTTETAIFLK
-107 ESGKTVGN
+107 LGGKPTQN
-115 ITIEEDMAA
+115 ITMEEDMAA

-144 NITAVDLKKT
+144 NITAIDLKKT
-154 YNTSQD
+154 YNTSAD

-184 FSLNGFSGSQVKFFL
+184 FSLNGFSGNQVKFFL

-270 AVNTRFSGRDG
+270 AINTRFSGRDG

-286 NAFANYSDND
+286 NAFANYADND

-315 KYRHFHDAYKSGTI
+315 KYKHFHDAYKSGTI
-329 MAEAGFKNRSFADYL
+329 MAEAGFKNKSFADYL

-349 MAGNKKEI
+349 VAGNKKEI

-369 AFTDSESFITSLKYK
+369 AFTDSQSFITSLKFK
-384 KDNLFTKGLS
+384 KSDLFTKGLS
-394 LNINSTYALVNNRS
+394 LSINSTYALVNNRS

-414 VYDWTGNYVYRQ
+414 VYDWTGNYIYRQ
-426 FANAGDKGEL
+426 FAGANDKGEL

-445 EANAQLT
+445 EANAQVT
-452 SNLKYQLNSQHSI
+452 TNLKYQFNEQHSL
-465 ALNYTYLA
+465 AVNYSYLG
-473 YKRKATEEFLKVVDL
+473 YKRKETNEYLKVVQL
-488 GEPTIDKSILGFGY
+488 GEPTIDKNILGLSY
-502 NFSGLDNRLAI
+502 NFSGLDNRLAV
-513 SAFGKMYDLST
+513 SGFGKMFDLATQMIAHNITQSSSST
-524 KMVSNSISQS
+524 
-534 ASSNNYGY
+534 NYGY
-542 GASSAYHLSDKFQI
+542 GATSAYHLTDKFQI
-556 KASFEHAYRLPS
+556 KGSYEHAYRLPS

-582 IELKPESSDNA
+582 IGLRPESSDNA
-593 NFGLAFLTQ
+593 NLGLAFNTQ
-602 QTNNHFSAETSLI
+602 NSKNHFNVETSII
-615 YRQAKDF
+615 YREAKDF
-622 IREKQD
+622 IREKQE
-628 GDKTIFENLQNV
+628 GDKTVFENLQNV

-656 LTFEV
+656 INFEV
-661 NGTYQKSLNKNKF
+661 NGTYQKSLNKNKY
-674 KTGTTSPDALYD
+674 KAGTTSPDALYD

-694 FFGNAD
+694 FYGNAD

-706 NIKYKGDRLSL
+706 NIRHQDDRLSL
-717 NASANYIDDF
+717 NVSANYIDAF

-752 IAYSFFNGTYNLA
+752 VAYSFLNGKYNLA
-765 FECRNITDVKVYDYF
+765 FECRNITDIKVYDYF
-780 KVQKPGRSFSV
+780 KVQKPGRAFSV
-791 KFRYFIQ
+791 KFRYFLQ

>member
-1 VKALNLGHFNLQNQ
+1 
-15 KILMQLPRLLLLIT
+15 MLLIA
-29 ILLTSFQ
+29 IFFISLQ
-36 GYSQKNK
+36 GYSQKDKVN
-43 SILNG
+43 LTG
-48 VILNAGKPQ
+48 VIVNHLGKTA

-64 KGTPY
+64 KGTEY
-69 ATLTNSKGEYKFTLA
+69 STLTNNKGEYKISA
-84 PGNYTLVVA
+84 KPGNYVLLVTHV
-93 YTGYKATETAITLK
+93 GYKTTETAIFLK
-107 ESGKTVGN
+107 LGGKPAQN
-115 ITIEEDMAA
+115 ITMEEDMAA
-124 LNEVAVTGKSKVQ
+124 LKEVAVTGKSKVQ

-144 NITAVDLKKT
+144 NITAIDLKKT
-154 YNTSQD
+154 YNTSAD

-184 FSLNGFSGSQVKFFL
+184 FSLNGFSGNQVKFFL
-199 DGVPMDSYGSALTL
+199 DGVPMDSYGSAFTL

-270 AVNTRFSGRDG
+270 AINTRFSGRDG

-286 NAFANYSDND
+286 NAFANYADND

-315 KYRHFHDAYKSGTI
+315 KYKHFHDAYKSGTI
-329 MAEAGFKNRSFADYL
+329 MAEAGFKNKSFADYL

-349 MAGNKKEI
+349 VAGNKKEI

-369 AFTDSESFITSLKYK
+369 AFTDSQSFITSLKFK
-384 KDNLFTKGLS
+384 KSDLFTKGLS
-394 LNINSTYALVNNRS
+394 LSINSTYALVNNRS

-426 FANAGDKGEL
+426 FAGANDKGEL

-445 EANAQLT
+445 EANAQVT
-452 SNLKYQLNSQHSI
+452 TNLKYQLNEQHSL
-465 ALNYTYLA
+465 AVNYSYLG
-473 YKRKATEEFLKVVDL
+473 YKRKETNEYLKVVQL
-488 GEPTIDKSILGFGY
+488 GEPTIDKNILGLSY

-513 SAFGKMYDLST
+513 SGFGKMFDLATQMIAHNITQSSSST
-524 KMVSNSISQS
+524 
-534 ASSNNYGY
+534 NYGY
-542 GASSAYHLSDKFQI
+542 GATSAYHLTDKFQI
-556 KASFEHAYRLPS
+556 KGSYEHAYRLPS
-568 ATEMLGDGLTINSN
+568 ATEMLGDGLTVNSN
-582 IELKPESSDNA
+582 IGLRPESSDNA
-593 NFGLAFLTQ
+593 NLGLAFNTH
-602 QTNNHFSAETSLI
+602 NSKNHFNVETSII
-615 YRQAKDF
+615 YREAKDF
-622 IREKQD
+622 IREKQE
-628 GDKTIFENLQNV
+628 GDKTVFENLQNV

-656 LTFEV
+656 INFEV
-661 NGTYQKSLNKNKF
+661 NGTYQKSLNKNKY
-674 KTGTTSPDALYD
+674 KAGTTSPDALYD

-694 FFGNAD
+694 FYGNAD

-706 NIKYKGDRLSL
+706 NIRHQDDRLSL
-717 NASANYIDDF
+717 NVSANYIDAF

-752 IAYSFFNGTYNLA
+752 VAYSFLNGKYNLA
-765 FECRNITDVKVYDYF
+765 FECRNITDIKVYDYF
-780 KVQKPGRSFSV
+780 KVQKPGRAFSV
-791 KFRYFIQ
+791 KFRYFLQ

>member
-1 VKALNLGHFNLQNQ
+1 
-15 KILMQLPRLLLLIT
+15 MLLIA
-29 ILLTSFQ
+29 IFFISLQ
-36 GYSQKNK
+36 GYSQKDKVN
-43 SILNG
+43 LTG
-48 VILNAGKPQ
+48 VIVNHLGKTA

-64 KGTPY
+64 KGTEY
-69 ATLTNSKGEYKFTLA
+69 STLTNNKGEYKISA
-84 PGNYTLVVA
+84 KPGNYVLLVTHV
-93 YTGYKATETAITLK
+93 GYKTTETAIFLK
-107 ESGKTVGN
+107 LGGKPTQD
-115 ITIEEDMAA
+115 ITMEEDMAA

-144 NITAVDLKKT
+144 NITAIDLKKT
-154 YNTSQD
+154 YNTSAD

-184 FSLNGFSGSQVKFFL
+184 FSLNGFSGNQVKFFL

-270 AVNTRFSGRDG
+270 AINTRFSGRDG

-286 NAFANYSDND
+286 NAFANYADND

-315 KYRHFHDAYKSGTI
+315 KYKHFHDAYKSGTI
-329 MAEAGFKNRSFADYL
+329 MAEAGFKNKSFADYL

-349 MAGNKKEI
+349 VAGNKKEI

-369 AFTDSESFITSLKYK
+369 AFTDSQSFITSLKFK
-384 KDNLFTKGLS
+384 KSDLFTKGLS
-394 LNINSTYALVNNRS
+394 LSINSTYALVNNRS

-414 VYDWTGNYVYRQ
+414 VYDWTGNYIYRQ
-426 FANAGDKGEL
+426 FAGANDKGEL

-445 EANAQLT
+445 EANAQVT
-452 SNLKYQLNSQHSI
+452 TNLKYQLNEQHSL
-465 ALNYTYLA
+465 AVNYSYLG
-473 YKRKATEEFLKVVDL
+473 YKRKETNEYLKVVQL
-488 GEPTIDKSILGFGY
+488 GEPTIDKNILGLSY
-502 NFSGLDNRLAI
+502 NFSGLDNRLAV
-513 SAFGKMYDLST
+513 SGFGKMFDLATQMIAHNITQSSSST
-524 KMVSNSISQS
+524 
-534 ASSNNYGY
+534 NYGY
-542 GASSAYHLSDKFQI
+542 GATSAYHLTDKFQI
-556 KASFEHAYRLPS
+556 KGSYEHAYRLPS
-568 ATEMLGDGLTINSN
+568 ATEMLGDGLTVNSN
-582 IELKPESSDNA
+582 IGLRPESSDNA
-593 NFGLAFLTQ
+593 NLGMAFNTQ
-602 QTNNHFSAETSLI
+602 NSKNHFNVETSII
-615 YRQAKDF
+615 YREAKDF
-622 IREKQD
+622 IREKQE
-628 GDKTIFENLQNV
+628 GDKTVFENLQNV

-656 LTFEV
+656 INFEV
-661 NGTYQKSLNKNKF
+661 NGTYQKSLNKNKY
-674 KTGTTSPDALYD
+674 KAGTTSPDALYD

-694 FFGNAD
+694 FYGNAD

-706 NIKYKGDRLSL
+706 NIRHQDDRLSL
-717 NASANYIDDF
+717 NVSANYIDAF

-752 IAYSFFNGTYNLA
+752 VAYSFLNGKYNLA
-765 FECRNITDVKVYDYF
+765 FECRNITDIKVYDYF
-780 KVQKPGRSFSV
+780 KVQKPGRAFSV
-791 KFRYFIQ
+791 KFRYFLQ

>member
-1 VKALNLGHFNLQNQ
+1 MQ
-15 KILMQLPRLLLLIT
+15 ISRLMLLIV
-29 ILLTSFQ
+29 ISFTSLQ

-43 SILNG
+43 VNLTG
-48 VILNAGKPQ
+48 VIMTHLGKTA

-64 KGTPY
+64 KGTEY
-69 ATLTNSKGEYKFTLA
+69 RTLTNNKGEYKISAESGDYIL
-84 PGNYTLVVA
+84 LVTHV
-93 YTGYKATETAITLK
+93 GYKTTEAAIFLK
-107 ESGKTVGN
+107 QGGKLTQN
-115 ITIEEDMAA
+115 ITMEEDMAT

-137 RVREQAY
+137 RAREQAY
-144 NITAVDLKKT
+144 NITAIDLKKT
-154 YNTSQD
+154 YNTSAD

-184 FSLNGFSGSQVKFFL
+184 FSLNGFSGNQVRFFL

-270 AVNTRFSGRDG
+270 AINTRFSGRDG

-286 NAFANYSDND
+286 NAFANYADND

-315 KYRHFHDAYKSGTI
+315 KYKHFHDAYKSGTI
-329 MAEAGFKNRSFADYL
+329 MAEAGFKNKSFADYL

-349 MAGNKKEI
+349 VAGNKKEI

-369 AFTDSESFITSLKYK
+369 AFTDSQSFITSLKFK
-384 KDNLFTKGLS
+384 KSDLFTKGLS
-394 LNINSTYALVNNRS
+394 LSVNSTYALVNNRS
-408 IDTSSR
+408 VDTSSR

-426 FANAGDKGEL
+426 FAGSNDKGEL
-436 GNKTIYVYD
+436 GNKTLYVYD
-445 EANAQLT
+445 ETNSQVT
-452 SNLKYQLNSQHSI
+452 TNLKYQLNDQHSL
-465 ALNYTYLA
+465 AVNYSYLG
-473 YKRKATEEFLKVVDL
+473 YKRKETNEYLRVVEL
-488 GEPTIDKSILGFGY
+488 GEPTIDKNILGLSY

-513 SAFGKMYDLST
+513 SGFGKMFDLATQMIANNVTQSSSST
-524 KMVSNSISQS
+524 
-534 ASSNNYGY
+534 NYGY
-542 GASSAYHLSDKFQI
+542 GATSAYHLSEQFQI
-556 KASFEHAYRLPS
+556 KGSYEHAYRLPS

-582 IELKPESSDNA
+582 IGLKPESSDNA
-593 NFGLAFLTQ
+593 NLGLAFNTQ
-602 QTNNHFSAETSLI
+602 NSKNHFNAETSII
-615 YRQAKDF
+615 YREAKDF
-622 IREKQD
+622 IRERQE
-628 GDKTIFENLQNV
+628 GDKTVYENLQNV
-640 QITGI
+640 QVTGV
-645 DGVFRYGYKDL
+645 DGVLRYGYKDFVN
-656 LTFEV
+656 FEV

-674 KTGTTSPDALYD
+674 KTGTTSPDALYN

-694 FFGNAD
+694 FYGNAD

-706 NIKYKGDRLSL
+706 NIKYQDDKLSL
-717 NASANYIDDF
+717 NVSANYIDAF

-752 IAYSFFNGTYNLA
+752 VAYSFLHGKYNLA
-765 FECRNITDVKVYDYF
+765 FECRNITDIKVYDYF
-780 KVQKPGRSFSV
+780 KVQKPGRAFSV
-791 KFRYFIQ
+791 KFRYFLQ

>member
-1 VKALNLGHFNLQNQ
+1 MQ
-15 KILMQLPRLLLLIT
+15 ISRLMLLIA
-29 ILLTSFQ
+29 IFFISLQ
-36 GYSQKNK
+36 GYSQKDKVN
-43 SILNG
+43 LTG
-48 VILNAGKPQ
+48 VIVNHLGKTA

-64 KGTPY
+64 KGTEY
-69 ATLTNSKGEYKFTLA
+69 STLTNNKGEYKISA
-84 PGNYTLVVA
+84 KPGNYVLLVTHV
-93 YTGYKATETAITLK
+93 GYKTTETAIFLK
-107 ESGKTVGN
+107 LGGKPTQN
-115 ITIEEDMAA
+115 ITMEEDMAA

-144 NITAVDLKKT
+144 NITAIDLKKT
-154 YNTSQD
+154 YNTSAD

-184 FSLNGFSGSQVKFFL
+184 FSLNGFSGNQVKFFL

-270 AVNTRFSGRDG
+270 AINTRFSGRDG

-286 NAFANYSDND
+286 NAFANYADND

-315 KYRHFHDAYKSGTI
+315 KYKHFHDAYKSGTI
-329 MAEAGFKNRSFADYL
+329 MAEAGFKNKSFADYL

-349 MAGNKKEI
+349 VAGNKKEI

-369 AFTDSESFITSLKYK
+369 AFTDSQSFITSLKFK
-384 KDNLFTKGLS
+384 KSDLFTKGLS
-394 LNINSTYALVNNRS
+394 LSINSTYALVNNRS

-414 VYDWTGNYVYRQ
+414 VYDWTGNYIYRQ
-426 FANAGDKGEL
+426 FAGANDKGEL

-445 EANAQLT
+445 EANAQVT
-452 SNLKYQLNSQHSI
+452 TNLKYQFNEQHSL
-465 ALNYTYLA
+465 AVNYSYLG
-473 YKRKATEEFLKVVDL
+473 YKRKETNEYLKVVQL
-488 GEPTIDKSILGFGY
+488 GEPTIDKNILGLSY
-502 NFSGLDNRLAI
+502 NFSGLDNRLAV
-513 SAFGKMYDLST
+513 SGFGKMFDLATQMIAHNITQSSSST
-524 KMVSNSISQS
+524 
-534 ASSNNYGY
+534 NYGY
-542 GASSAYHLSDKFQI
+542 GATSAYHLTDKFQI
-556 KASFEHAYRLPS
+556 KGSYEHAYRLPS

-582 IELKPESSDNA
+582 IGLRPESSDNA
-593 NFGLAFLTQ
+593 NLGLAFNTQ
-602 QTNNHFSAETSLI
+602 NSKNHFNVETSII
-615 YRQAKDF
+615 YREAKDF
-622 IREKQD
+622 IREKQE
-628 GDKTIFENLQNV
+628 GDKTVFENLQNV

-656 LTFEV
+656 INFEV
-661 NGTYQKSLNKNKF
+661 NGTYQKSLNKNKY
-674 KTGTTSPDALYD
+674 KAGTTSPDALYD

-694 FFGNAD
+694 FYGNAD

-706 NIKYKGDRLSL
+706 NIRHQDDRLSL
-717 NASANYIDDF
+717 NVSANYIDAF

-752 IAYSFFNGTYNLA
+752 VAYSFLNGKYNLA
-765 FECRNITDVKVYDYF
+765 FECRNITDIKVYDYF
-780 KVQKPGRSFSV
+780 KVQKPGRAFSV
-791 KFRYFIQ
+791 KFRYFLQ